1 MTPVILLKLLKVL
14 KVLKV
19 LQNSKLAKNT
29 QFDFVHFILKF
40 SEEMSMKQTKL
51 IWVFPRQ
58 DLEYDWHLNLID
70 W

>member
-1 MTPVILLKLLKVL
+1 MTPVILLKLL

-51 IWVFPRQ
+51 I
-58 DLEYDWHLNLID
+58 
-70 W
+70 

>member
-1 MTPVILLKLLKVL
+1 MYLLCFLHNLSHTYSTCTAVKPI
-14 KVLKV
+14 
-19 LQNSKLAKNT
+19 
-29 QFDFVHFILKF
+29 DFVHFILKF

-51 IWVFPRQ
+51 IWMFPRQ